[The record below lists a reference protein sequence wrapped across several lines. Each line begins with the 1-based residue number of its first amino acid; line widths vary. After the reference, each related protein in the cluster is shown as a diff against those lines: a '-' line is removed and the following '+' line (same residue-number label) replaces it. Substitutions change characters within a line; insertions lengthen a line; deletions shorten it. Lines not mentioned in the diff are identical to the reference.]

1 MDPFNEIRALIG
13 IMPGE
18 EFFNQSIET
27 MDRSDLDA
35 LIDERVKYT
44 ITYADQHSLFYHHWF
59 QKHQIDPDKITTHE
73 DLLNLPI
80 ISGTTIREHQPPI
93 TPEFEF
99 RSVLQEEVFTI
110 HETSGT
116 TGTPKSLFMTWQD
129 WQRYAEKYARSF
141 VSQGIGPG
149 DRVVVCASYGMN
161 VGANTMTVA
170 AHRLNFTVIPEGNCS
185 FPLRVI
191 RSYHPTVIIGS
202 IFKLLHLAER
212 MKREGLEPQDAGIKR
227 LIVGGESFAEEARQY
242 VSELWGSPIYNTYGS
257 TEGTMCGECRQQTG
271 LHVPEDLVHLD
282 LYDPTMQQFVR
293 DGERGRIVLTNLLPV
308 GGKTG
313 TLLINYDTED
323 TTIIQ
328 SRNTCVCGRSHLR
341 IDPPMREAETI
352 WLGGASLNRVDIEQ
366 GVFQPEN
373 MRDLTGEYE
382 AFLYEG
388 DRPGE
393 TVLRVSMECREPG
406 TADRSGVR
414 ERFLAALFR
423 GSAALKEAVD
433 DQQVS
438 IIFNF
443 TPPGGLELAA
453 LKGRPRRFVDRR

>member
-1 MDPFNEIRALIG
+1 MS
-13 IMPGE
+13 GE
-18 EFFNQSIET
+18 EFFNQSVET
-27 MDRSDLDA
+27 LNRSDLDA
-35 LIDERVKYT
+35 LIDERVRYT

-59 QKHQIDPDKITTHE
+59 QKHRINPNEITTHE

-99 RSVLQEEVFTI
+99 LSVPQKEVFTI

-129 WQRYAEKYARSF
+129 WQRYAEKYARAF

-170 AHRLNFTVIPEGNCS
+170 AHRLKFTVIPEGSCT
-185 FPLRVI
+185 FPIRVI

-202 IFKLLHLAER
+202 VFKLLHLAER
-212 MKREGLEPQDAGIKR
+212 MKREGLNPKESGVTR
-227 LIVGGESFAEEARQY
+227 LIAGGESFAEEARQY
-242 VSELWGSPIYNTYGS
+242 VSTLWGCPVYNTYGS
-257 TEGTMCGECRQQTG
+257 TEGTMCGECRQQVG

-282 LYDPTMQQFVR
+282 LYDPAMQRFVG
-293 DGERGRIVLTNLLPV
+293 DGDRGRIVLTNLLPV
-308 GGKTG
+308 GAKTG

-323 TTIIQ
+323 TTIVR
-328 SRNTCVCGRSHLR
+328 SRDRCTCGRTHLR
-341 IDPPMREAETI
+341 IEPPMREAETRWI
-352 WLGGASLNRVDIEQ
+352 GGTTLNRVDIEQ

-373 MRDLTGEYE
+373 MYDLTGEYE
-382 AFLYEG
+382 AFLYG
-388 DRPGE
+388 DGDLGE
-393 TVLRVSMECREPG
+393 TILRVSMECRVLA
-406 TADRSGVR
+406 TADKSGIR
-414 ERFLAALFR
+414 ERFLAALFSGR
-423 GSAALKEAVD
+423 AALKEAVD

-453 LKGRPRRFVDRR
+453 LKGRPRRFIDRR